1 MARKIA
7 QTLDKRDIDGALTML
22 QTFLG
27 TVPYCSN
34 ANSEGHYQQMLYVIF
49 SLLTDYLVDVEV
61 QTPTGRV
68 DIVMLTKADLYLME
82 IKLNQTAQ
90 AALQQINLK
99 NYRQRFALSGRPI
112 TMVGVNFDGNTR
124 NISDWMIE
132 KTTSR
137 NS

>member
-1 MARKIA
+1 
-7 QTLDKRDIDGALTML
+7 
-22 QTFLG
+22 
-27 TVPYCSN
+27 
-34 ANSEGHYQQMLYVIF
+34 MLYVIF

-61 QTPTGRV
+61 HTPTGRV

-90 AALQQINLK
+90 TALQQINLK

-124 NISDWMIE
+124 NISGWMIE
-132 KTTSR
+132 KATFR